1 VNAGGRRTRLLTVW
15 LLLVVLVVAIV
26 VSERTNLVESKRH
39 NNGHVGSAARMLL
52 PVPVDQLGAIEVVH
66 SRTLHRFERDA
77 AGAWFYHVHGVDTG
91 AAEGHRHDA
100 DPVLAER
107 IAYAFAAFGRT
118 RIERQFA
125 LTTHAQD
132 YGVMR
137 PEILILVYRLHD
149 IQPLAQYA
157 VGDIAPDTLSRYVL
171 VVGSSAVATIP
182 NYQIDNI
189 LALIDT
195 VAGNTAAGQATRSS
209 P

>member
-1 VNAGGRRTRLLTVW
+1 MNTDGRRTRLLSVW
-15 LLLVVLVVAIV
+15 LLLVVLVGAIV
-26 VSERTNLVESKRH
+26 VIERTDLVAPQRH
-39 NNGHVGSAARMLL
+39 SNGHVGAAARMLL

-66 SRTLHRFERDA
+66 GRTLHRFERDA
-77 AGAWFYHVHGVDTG
+77 TGAWFYHVHGADTG
-91 AAEGHRHDA
+91 VAEGHRHDA
-100 DPVLAER
+100 DPALAER

-149 IQPLAQYA
+149 IQPLAQYTI
-157 VGDIAPDTLSRYVL
+157 GDIAPDTLSRYVL
-171 VVGSSAVATIP
+171 VVGSAAIATIP
-182 NYQIDNI
+182 NYQIDNM

-195 VAGNTAAGQATRSS
+195 VAGNTAAGQATCSS